1 MVISP
6 PAIPGLGA
14 TGGFTFELE
23 QQESTNNIQ
32 EFSQVVRNFVI
43 AANQRPELSRVFSFF
58 TANTPGYKLNV
69 DREKCA
75 RMGVS
80 VAEVFTTLQTL
91 LGSNYV
97 NDFTIYGRDFHVVA
111 QADTDYR
118 STIHDLGKYYVK
130 NSTGGMVP
138 LSTLVSYTVTQSA
151 PLISHYNMFRS
162 AEVDGNAAAG
172 YSSGQALNALRE
184 VAAQVLPSGYGYEFS
199 GLSRQEISAGSSTF
213 AIFTLSIIF
222 VFLFLS
228 ALYESWSVPFAV
240 LFAVPIAAFGA
251 IIALTLLPHL
261 SDNVYAQIG
270 LVALIGLA
278 AKNAIL
284 IVEYAK
290 QRVDHGMPLLDGVT
304 AAVKLRLRPILMTS
318 LAFILGVS
326 PLIFA
331 SGAGAQARQTIGW
344 TVIGG
349 MLAATI
355 LAIFIVPVL
364 FIVITRIAYG
374 KKKLEELEAGGI
386 HEEGITE
393 F

>member
-1 MVISP
+1 MK
-6 PAIPGLGA
+6 
-14 TGGFTFELE
+14 
-23 QQESTNNIQ
+23 
-32 EFSQVVRNFVI
+32 NFVI
-43 AANQRPELSRVFSFF
+43 AANQRPELNRVFSFF
-58 TANTPGYKLNV
+58 TANTPGYNVTV

-75 RMGVS
+75 KMGVN
-80 VAEVFTTLQTL
+80 VADVFNTIQTL

-111 QADTDYR
+111 QADSSYR

-130 NSTGGMVP
+130 NFSGGMVP
-138 LSTLVSYTVTQSA
+138 LSTLISYNVTESA
-151 PLISHYNMFRS
+151 PLITHYNMFRS
-162 AEVDGNAAAG
+162 AEVDGNSAAG
-172 YSSGQALNALRE
+172 YSSGEAIAALRE
-184 VAAQVLPSGYGYEFS
+184 VADKVLPSGYGYTFS
-199 GLSRQEISAGSSTF
+199 GLSREEINAGSSTF
-213 AIFTLSIIF
+213 AIFALSIVF

-228 ALYESWSVPFAV
+228 ALYESWSVPFSV
-240 LFAVPIAAFGA
+240 LFAIPIGAFGA
-251 IIALTLLPHL
+251 IIALTFLPHL

-290 QRVDHGMPLLDGVT
+290 VRVDDGMPLLAAVI

-326 PLIFA
+326 PLAFA
-331 SGAGAQARQTIGW
+331 TGAGAQARQTIGW

-349 MLAATI
+349 MLAATM

-364 FIVITRIAYG
+364 FVTITRFAYG
-374 KKKLEELEAGGI
+374 QKKLEELEAGGI
-386 HEEGITE
+386 QES
-393 F
+393 